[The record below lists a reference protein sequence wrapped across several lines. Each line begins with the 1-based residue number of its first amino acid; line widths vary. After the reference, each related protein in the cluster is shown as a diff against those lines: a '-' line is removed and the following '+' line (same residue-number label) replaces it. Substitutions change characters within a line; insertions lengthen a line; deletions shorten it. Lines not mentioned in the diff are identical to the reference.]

1 MHRLLQCE
9 LVDQVHRRR
18 PIGTTTIYICDRA
31 IGEKEH
37 DFSADTMRRF
47 DLNLII
53 VMVLIKPSSWSKHRG
68 HHFHK

>member
-18 PIGTTTIYICDRA
+18 PIGTTTYYKSAEEWATFTIYICDRA

-37 DFSADTMRRF
+37 DFSADAM
-47 DLNLII
+47 I
-53 VMVLIKPSSWSKHRG
+53 
-68 HHFHK
+68 